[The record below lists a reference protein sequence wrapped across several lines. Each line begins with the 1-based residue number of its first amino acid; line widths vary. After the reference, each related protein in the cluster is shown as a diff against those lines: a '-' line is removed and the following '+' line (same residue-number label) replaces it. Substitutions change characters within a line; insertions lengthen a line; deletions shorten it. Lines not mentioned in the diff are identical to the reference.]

1 MLRALFMVLWLLV
14 GVGGRVLHAQSVDTT
29 EVVRLT
35 LTDGTVV
42 VGYVLAE
49 DGATVQFRTASGV
62 MMQIPQAQIRRRE
75 VLLQQGTGRYVRLDP
90 NRTRLLF
97 ASTARSLPSG
107 KGYVGVYEVLF
118 PFVAVG
124 VADRL
129 VLAGGM
135 SLLPGASEQLVYL
148 APKLTVRQTPK
159 AQVAAGVIA
168 ARVTR
173 NEGAA
178 GLLYGNGTFGSPER
192 AVTLGVGFAFVSEGL
207 EDEDDLEVSDTPVL
221 LIGGELQVSNSLK
234 LLTENYVGPALD
246 EAALLSAGVRFF
258 GEHLAADLGLF
269 TSPAAWDADG
279 FPFIPWVGFVYNW

>member
-1 MLRALFMVLWLLV
+1 V
-14 GVGGRVLHAQSVDTT
+14 
-29 EVVRLT
+29 
-35 LTDGTVV
+35 
-42 VGYVLAE
+42 
-49 DGATVQFRTASGV
+49 
-62 MMQIPQAQIRRRE
+62 
-75 VLLQQGTGRYVRLDP
+75 
-90 NRTRLLF
+90 
-97 ASTARSLPSG
+97 
-107 KGYVGVYEVLF
+107 
-118 PFVAVG
+118 
-124 VADRL
+124 
-129 VLAGGM
+129 
-135 SLLPGASEQLVYL
+135 PGASEQLVYL
-148 APKLTVRQTPK
+148 APKLTVLQTPK

-178 GLLYGNGTFGSPER
+178 GLLYGSGTFGSPER
-192 AVTLGVGFAFVSEGL
+192 AVTLGVGFAFVGEGL
-207 EDEDDLEVSDTPVL
+207 EDEDDLEISDTPVL